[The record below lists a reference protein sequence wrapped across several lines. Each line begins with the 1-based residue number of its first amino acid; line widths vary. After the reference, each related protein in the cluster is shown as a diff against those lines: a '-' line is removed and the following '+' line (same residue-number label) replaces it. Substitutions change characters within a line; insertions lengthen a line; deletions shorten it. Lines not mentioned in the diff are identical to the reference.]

1 MYEAT
6 EAVVRSA
13 RPEDAGRLVE
23 LLDHGSL
30 VPGKEDLGDL
40 TPYLAALLEIT
51 DSAGDLLVAE
61 VDGKVVG
68 VCQLIVFRHFQSKGG
83 LCAELESMHVHPD
96 WRGEGIGR
104 QLLKAAVDRARQ
116 LGCYRLQLTSN
127 NERPDAHRFYESM
140 GFHASHRGF
149 KLLLD

>member
-1 MYEAT
+1 MSIRQTGPMYEAT

-83 LCAELESMHVHPD
+83 LCAELESM
-96 WRGEGIGR
+96 
-104 QLLKAAVDRARQ
+104 QAAVDRARQ